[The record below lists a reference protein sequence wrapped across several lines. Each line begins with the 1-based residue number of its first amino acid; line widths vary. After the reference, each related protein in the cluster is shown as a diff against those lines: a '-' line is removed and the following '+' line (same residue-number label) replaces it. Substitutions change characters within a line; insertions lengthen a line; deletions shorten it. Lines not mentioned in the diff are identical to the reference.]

1 MGRAPCCDQ
10 TSVKRGPWSPEEDA
24 TLRSYL
30 ERHGISGNWI
40 ALPQKAGLKRCG
52 KSCRLRWL
60 NYLRPNIKHGGFT
73 QEEDNIIFSLY
84 KSIGSRWSIIASQLH
99 GRTDND
105 VKNYWNSKLKKKILT
120 AGETN
125 TRHFAPDPTADF
137 HFVSPSPP
145 PPPQPQVPTIKSE
158 AFLSSSLPPGCFDFN
173 IPCIL
178 HSYQTPPI
186 LQQLPAD
193 VVAIGYNTPPVA
205 EDASVGSA
213 ASSSVTTDN
222 TGDASFLSE
231 LESSWTD
238 LLLASFSE
246 GGHQLPAAQ
255 EIGFL
260 TNGEMI

>member
-1 MGRAPCCDQ
+1 MEASPRKKT
-10 TSVKRGPWSPEEDA
+10 TSVF
-24 TLRSYL
+24 RSI
-30 ERHGISGNWI
+30 R
-40 ALPQKAGLKRCG
+40 ALGAGQQPTNYSYRNRAFCFRC
-52 KSCRLRWL
+52 
-60 NYLRPNIKHGGFT
+60 
-73 QEEDNIIFSLY
+73 FSLTFPVCL
-84 KSIGSRWSIIASQLH
+84 IPHRWSIIASQLH

-125 TRHFAPDPTADF
+125 TRHFAPDPTANF

-145 PPPQPQVPTIKSE
+145 PPPQPQIPTIKSE

-178 HSYQTPPI
+178 QSYQTPPI